1 MLAIGTYLELQTRTG
16 AATGYCFQN
25 FFRGETRNY
34 NDKTYI
40 FAGFGFSG
48 STVDLEGG
56 NVSASMVF
64 AVNELDLAVFT
75 LAASEYWLASIR
87 TVWLDPDDLTE
98 TDTYSEELYAVTG
111 YDHDLIRLSVR
122 LGSPLD
128 AISQNAPR
136 RTLNQKI
143 VGALPSTGQISLN

>member
-34 NDKTYI
+34 NGKDYV
-40 FAGFGFSG
+40 FAAFGFSG
-48 STVDLEGG
+48 STVDIQAG

-64 AVNELDLAVFT
+64 DANELDLVVFT
-75 LAASEYWLASIR
+75 QAASEYWLASIR
-87 TVWLDPDDLTE
+87 TVWLDPEDLGETE
-98 TDTYSEELYAVTG
+98 TYSEELYSITG
-111 YDHDLIRLSVR
+111 YDSDLIRLSVR

-136 RTLNQKI
+136 RALNQKI

>member
-16 AATGYCFQN
+16 SATGYCFQN

-34 NDKTYI
+34 DGKDYI
-40 FAGFGFSG
+40 FAAFGFSG

-64 AVNELDLAVFT
+64 AVNELDLVVFT
-75 LAASEYWLASIR
+75 QAASEYWLASIR
-87 TVWLDPDDLTE
+87 TVWLDPDNLTE
-98 TDTYSEELYAVTG
+98 TDTYSEELYSVTG

-128 AISQNAPR
+128 AVSQNAPR
-136 RTLNQKI
+136 RTLNQRI
-143 VGALPSTGQISLN
+143 VGALPSTGQISLS